1 VRGCK
6 KDAVE
11 EDDVLLHSLEARET
25 CTVAIVISIIDEE
38 CSNERVVPV
47 GLARKLFVIVM
58 LMMMPF

>member
-47 GLARKLFVIVM
+47 GLARKSSTS
-58 LMMMPF
+58 